1 MPRQHSSISG
11 HLTPTSPRHEDM
23 RLDSTLNVTLEGSL
37 GDLPAAVGGMEEA
50 RVRTHQVPE
59 ERLQGGPSTD
69 VKTSIEVT
77 PETL

>member
-1 MPRQHSSISG
+1 MPRQYSSSSG

-23 RLDSTLNVTLEGSL
+23 RLDLTLNVTPEGSL

-50 RVRTHQVPE
+50 RERIHQDSE

-69 VKTSIEVT
+69 VKTSKEVNS
-77 PETL
+77 